1 MNLFVIPSWY
11 PSEIYPHSGTFFE
24 QQAKILKNYVDNLV
38 VISSLIYSPKEF
50 SISKLRKFKKGLF
63 VENGLNVIREEK
75 FPPLPKIQRMYYYS
89 NKTSIIKMLKKALTE
104 FGKPD
109 FIISYSSIWSGASVV
124 DYCIKNKVPIFISE
138 HLKEFLLDNGFS
150 KFQKNLIKKTYQFV
164 DKIIVPS
171 SAMKKSILKKFH
183 QDREKV
189 TVIPNPV
196 DEAFLTAEIVHKKDI
211 SEFKFVTVSLFR
223 PEKRINWLIKAFK
236 ELVRERQNLRLVII
250 GDGPEKNNIFRL
262 INKLNVKKFITLTG
276 YLSKEEIIKILQ
288 KCHAYI
294 QTSRVET
301 FGMSIV
307 EAMALGLPVIST
319 KCGGP
324 EDFINKNN
332 GILVDINNYKNLIDA
347 MLRIIYD
354 YNKYNPETIRNY
366 IIKNFNSE
374 IFARSILSLYR

>member
-109 FIISYSSIWSGASVV
+109 FIISYSSIWAGASVV
-124 DYCIKNKVPIFISE
+124 DYCIKNKIPIFISE

-294 QTSRVET
+294 QTSQVET

>member
-63 VENGLNVIREEK
+63 IENGLNVIREEK

-109 FIISYSSIWSGASVV
+109 FIISYSSIWAGASVV
-124 DYCIKNKVPIFISE
+124 DYCIKNKIPIFISE

-294 QTSRVET
+294 QTSQVET